1 MDASQGP
8 QLFGEIPAGG
18 TVVQGQQGPVFRRR
32 HGPGEKTAPLGARVW
47 YNTPAAAKTVTAGRR
62 TFFHFTGGP
71 SFYRIFIYYNVRKRF
86 CVCES

>member
-32 HGPGEKTAPLGARVW
+32 HGPGEKQPLGRQSMVQ
-47 YNTPAAAKTVTAGRR
+47 YTCGRKDRDGRQENVLPLHGR
-62 TFFHFTGGP
+62 TLL
-71 SFYRIFIYYNVRKRF
+71 S
-86 CVCES
+86 